1 MSAVVLNQQSGND
14 QLYAGGL
21 LTGARGVVCQ
31 KGGSGVNANGPINCQ
46 SSFSISDTDPA
57 APATQN
63 PSAFTTFAA
72 QTGGGGLNPNQL
84 QKFAY
89 ADPRVSGPPTIQQ
102 YEQGYWSP
110 TSTAFVAPALAVDT
124 IFVNRPS
131 YQPLPLASAATNKG
145 TFTTAAAPVV
155 VPAAGITAASQVRV
169 MLVGGSAAAFTGAA
183 AAGLPAPAITI
194 QVGATTAASTFTV
207 AAVAAG
213 LVGFE
218 YNWEIL
224 YA

>member
-1 MSAVVLNQQSGND
+1 MSSVVLNQQSGSD

-31 KGGSGVNANGPINCQ
+31 KGGAGVNAAGPLNCLG
-46 SSFSISDTDPA
+46 SFSIADTDPA
-57 APATQN
+57 APATQQA
-63 PSAFTTFAA
+63 SSFTTFAA

-89 ADPRVSGPPTIQQ
+89 SDPRVGGPQTIQE
-102 YEQGYWSP
+102 YEQGYWAA

-131 YQPLPLASAATNKG
+131 YQPLPLAAGATNKG
-145 TFTTAAAPVV
+145 TFLTTAAPVV
-155 VPAAGITAASQVRV
+155 VPAAGITANCQVRL
-169 MLVGGSAAAFTGAA
+169 MLVGGTSAAFTAA
-183 AAGLPAPAITI
+183 AAGGLVEPAITI
-194 QVGATTAASTFTV
+194 QVGATTAASTFT
-207 AAVAAG
+207 AAATPAG
-213 LVGFE
+213 WT
-218 YNWEIL
+218 YAWEIL

>member
-1 MSAVVLNQQSGND
+1 MSSVVLNQQSGSD

-31 KGGSGVNANGPINCQ
+31 KGGSGVNAAGPLNCLG
-46 SSFSISDTDPA
+46 SFTIADTDPA
-57 APATQN
+57 LPATQN
-63 PSAFTTFAA
+63 ASSFTTFAA

-84 QKFAY
+84 QKYAY
-89 ADPRVSGPPTIQQ
+89 SDPRVGGPQTIQQ
-102 YEQGYWSP
+102 YEQGYWAP
-110 TSTAFVAPALAVDT
+110 TATAFVAPALAVDT
-124 IFVNRPS
+124 IFVNRPAT
-131 YQPLPLASAATNKG
+131 QNVPLNWGATSRG

-155 VPAAGITAASQVRV
+155 VPAAGITANSQVRV

-183 AAGLPAPAITI
+183 AGGLTAPVITI

-207 AAVAAG
+207 AAVGAG
-213 LVGFE
+213 EVGFI